1 MEKIVNGM
9 KMLTMVGK
17 GRKWVEKIG
26 YVYTRLFIDRK
37 GPCLEISSD
46 GSLGS
51 SGSSQGAVA
60 ANREQWWLIWSSGSS
75 QGAVVAHREQWWLIW
90 SSGGSSGSSGGS

>member
-1 MEKIVNGM
+1 LGKDVNGQ
-9 KMLTMVGK
+9 K
-17 GRKWVEKIG
+17 KIG
-26 YVYTRLFIDRK
+26 YVYKRLFMDGK
-37 GPCLEISSD
+37 GPCLEKSSD

-60 ANREQWWLIWSSGSS
+60 AHREQWWLIWSSGGS
-75 QGAVVAHREQWWLIW
+75 QGAVAAHREQWWLIW